1 MAVAFNP
8 GDTTSRG
15 DLDLF
20 LTTSGGAPANAYSI
34 SYAIYY
40 VDPGTGAETLIGSAT
55 RTPVNPAVGEYYA
68 ALTVPTSATVGTYR
82 IRWTFRETSTSTAQ
96 TVVMEWAVV
105 SVSGETA
112 TTYTLYQQ
120 SMIDKLRILLRDQN
134 PDKFYRFRPPE
145 HEGTIGC
152 FNQVFGYIW
161 EDAELLEY
169 LERALDWWNM
179 FPPETESLCTIDKLV
194 SMKPAW
200 RTAILWGA
208 MIHALMALAIN
219 WTSEEF
225 DYSIGGIS
233 LSIDKSSKYESL
245 KQNAEG
251 QFDKATDAKHRTT
264 KFSRG
269 LQQPRYG
276 IGVRSSFGPHVGKG
290 VLSPRNF
297 S

>member
-8 GDTTSRG
+8 GDTTGRG
-15 DLDLF
+15 DLDIF
-20 LTTSGGAPANAYSI
+20 LTNSQGAPANAYSI

-40 VDPGTGAETLIGSAT
+40 VDPGTGTDTVIGSAT

-68 ALTVPTSATVGTYR
+68 ALTVPTSAAAGTYR
-82 IRWTFRETSTSTAQ
+82 IRWTLQETATTPAQ

-105 SVSGETA
+105 STSGETA
-112 TTYTLYQQ
+112 VTYTTYQQ
-120 SMIDKLRILLRDQN
+120 AMIDKLRILLRDNN
-134 PDKFYRFRPPE
+134 PDKNYHFRPPE
-145 HEGTIGC
+145 HEGTIDC
-152 FNQVFGYIW
+152 YNQVFGYVW
-161 EDAELLEY
+161 EDDELLEY

-179 FPPETESLCTIDKLV
+179 FPPETESLCSIDLLV
-194 SMKPAW
+194 ARKPAW

-208 MIHALMALAIN
+208 MIHALMALAVN
-219 WTSEEF
+219 WVQDEF

-233 LSIDKSSKYESL
+233 LSIEKSSKFESL

-251 QFDKATDAKHRTT
+251 QFERATEAKQRTT
-264 KFSRG
+264 KFLRG

-276 IGVRSSFGPHVGKG
+276 QGVRSSFGPAVGRG

-297 S
+297 V